1 MSGSGLRRALIAA
14 PVISFA
20 LLAVLLYGRLQSGD
34 PSTLPS
40 ALIGRAAPDLTL
52 PPLDGLTTDAGVA
65 SPGFTRADIAGGAV
79 SVVNVFASWCGPCRQ
94 EHPLLMALKDDGVR
108 LIGLNY
114 KDKPDNALRFLRGL
128 GNPYERVGVD
138 PNGRAAIEWGVY
150 GVPETFVVT
159 GDGRIAFKFVG
170 PLTAEAIEKTL
181 KPEIEKAKV
190 APPPAPAAPAS

>member
-14 PVISFA
+14 PVIAFA
-20 LLAVLLYGRLQSGD
+20 LLAALLYGRLHSGD

-40 ALIGRAAPDLTL
+40 ALIGRPAPELTL
-52 PPLDGLTTDAGVA
+52 PALDGLTTDAGVA
-65 SPGFTRADIAGGAV
+65 SPGFGRADLAGGEV

-94 EHPLLMALKDDGVR
+94 EHPLLVALKDEGVR

-128 GNPYERVGVD
+128 GNPYARVGVD
-138 PNGRAAIEWGVY
+138 ASGRAAIEWGVY

-159 GDGRIAFKFVG
+159 GDGRIAFKYVG
-170 PLTAEAIEKTL
+170 PLTAEAVEKTL
-181 KPEIEKAKV
+181 KPEIEKART
-190 APPPAPAAPAS
+190 APPPKPAPAS